1 MGEAIGFNG
10 HREPWPSALAV
21 ADAGEGRP
29 SLGSARVAVGI
40 HALGFHQEVQDFLGR
55 DPRFDIVG
63 AAADADRLV
72 GIIGS
77 RSPDVIV
84 ACPTVARE
92 LRHPSLGERR
102 PPLVIVVE
110 EMTVPVLR
118 EAIDLG
124 AEFVFAWPEERAELA
139 RTVAGLGG
147 RRADPGGDRGKV
159 VAVQGARGGAGATF
173 VATHLTA
180 ALSAEGSA
188 AVLVD
193 AAVTLSDASAA
204 LGVEPDAQPRTVLDL
219 IPVMNELS
227 PGHVQDA
234 LFHHPRGFS
243 VLLAP
248 PEPGTTAGEVPPP
261 LMHAAIECL
270 AEHNEWVVVLLPRAT
285 DPTARAAARG
295 ADQFV
300 VVTPLDL
307 FSLYG
312 AKRTMESLREEVNP
326 DVWRVVI
333 NRPTRPSL
341 GTKDVQRVLGMTPVA
356 TIRSDGRIRRFQER
370 GELLRRW
377 RSGAGRDIRRVARR
391 LAGDGAA
398 SGTAAR

>member
-1 MGEAIGFNG
+1 L
-10 HREPWPSALAV
+10 ALAL
-21 ADAGEGRP
+21 AEDAEGRP
-29 SLGSARVAVGI
+29 SAGSARVAVGI
-40 HALGFHQEVQDFLGR
+40 HALGFHQEVQDFIGR

-72 GIIGS
+72 AIIGS
-77 RSPDVIV
+77 RSPDAVV

-92 LRHPSLGERR
+92 LRHPSLEERR

-139 RTVAGLGG
+139 RTVAGMGG
-147 RRADPGGDRGKV
+147 RRADLGGDRGTV
-159 VAVQGARGGAGATF
+159 VAVQGARGGAGSTF

-180 ALSAEGSA
+180 ALSADGASV
-188 AVLVD
+188 VLVD
-193 AAVTLSDASAA
+193 AAVSLSDASAA
-204 LGVEPDAQPRTVLDL
+204 LGVEPDAERRTVLDL

-248 PEPGTTAGEVPPP
+248 PDPGPASEIPPA
-261 LMHAAIECL
+261 LMQGAIESL
-270 AEHNEWVVVLLPRAT
+270 ARHNEWVVVLLPRAA
-285 DPTARAAARG
+285 DSTARSAARR
-295 ADQFV
+295 ADRFV
-300 VVTPLDL
+300 LVTPLDL

-312 AKRTMESLREEVNP
+312 AKRTMESLRTDVNP
-326 DVWRVVI
+326 GGWRIVV

-341 GTKDVQRVLGMTPVA
+341 GTKDVQRVLGMTHVA
-356 TIRSDGRIRRFQER
+356 TIRSDGRVRRVQER

-377 RSGAGRDIRRVARR
+377 NSGAGRDIRRLARL
-391 LAGDGAA
+391 LAGEDAGSKA
-398 SGTAAR
+398 AAR